1 MKDVEVVDERRWW
14 FYLKAQEMYKKLNII
29 VLNHVWFI
37 CISPSCLCRLTSS
50 STLVTFSSVP
60 ACLSCWCL
68 WWMLPVF

>member
-1 MKDVEVVDERRWW
+1 
-14 FYLKAQEMYKKLNII
+14 MYKKLNII